1 MLLVNIRSKLWCLF
15 SDLYSEYLRKVYGMN
30 LGRGVRISYKARL
43 DKSVNPRG
51 VHIGDN
57 TWILADARVFAH
69 DHCRSLK
76 ADTFVGKNCILGV
89 NSIVLPGVCIGDQ
102 VVVGC
107 NSVVTKDVPSN
118 CVVGNPARIIKTN
131 IRVENGKILQ
141 SQSCIKTE

>member
-1 MLLVNIRSKLWCLF
+1 MSLRSKLWSVI
-15 SDLYSEYLRKVYGMN
+15 SDIYPQYLRKVYGVD
-30 LGRGVRISYKARL
+30 LGKNVRISYKARL
-43 DKSVNPRG
+43 DRSVNPKG

-57 TWILADARVFAH
+57 TWVLAFARVLAH
-69 DHCRSLK
+69 DYCRSLVT
-76 ADTFVGKNCILGV
+76 DTYVGKNCVLGV
-89 NSIVLPGVCIGDQ
+89 NSFIMPGVKIGDE

-118 CVVGNPARIIKTN
+118 CIVAGNPARIIKTN